1 MTYPKV
7 LLHQA
12 IHNRP
17 EYTEISIRS
26 IGHRTKYPAFDWVV
40 SDIASDTPTR
50 KLLSTLSREYGFTI
64 LHHKTNV
71 GQWAACQSAWSQS
84 HAPLLS
90 HIQNDIIV
98 PMAWL
103 LSLYEAYQAFS
114 PFLIGAYHFA
124 VNSFPP
130 VSISHPNGLGIAY
143 VGHIAGTAFLMHRD
157 DWTRYGRIATD
168 HPIFGFTRYQAHAT
182 NQGAKIGY
190 AHPPVKIFHMDEND
204 YPFSL
209 RETTYKAE
217 TDRVFMLRHG
227 KPRKAGQW
235 P

>member
-1 MTYPKV
+1 MTYPK
-7 LLHQA
+7 LILHQA
-12 IHNRP
+12 VHNRP
-17 EYTEISIRS
+17 EYTEISIRT
-26 IGHRTKYPAFDWVV
+26 IGDRTHYPNLHWVV
-40 SDIASDTPTR
+40 SDIASDTATR
-50 KLLSTLSREYGFTI
+50 NVLSTLSRQYGFTI

-71 GQWAACQSAWSQS
+71 GQWAACQSAWAQS

-98 PMAWL
+98 PTGWI

-114 PFLIGAYHFA
+114 PFLIAAFHFA
-124 VNSFPP
+124 VQCFPP
-130 VSISHPNGLGIAY
+130 TNQQHPNGIGIAY
-143 VGHIAGTAFLMHRD
+143 VTHIAGTAFLMHRD
-157 DWTRYGRIATD
+157 DWQTHGRIRTD
-168 HPIFGFTRYQAHAT
+168 HPIFGFTQYQAQAAKK
-182 NQGAKIGY
+182 GAKIGY
-190 AHPPVKIFHMDEND
+190 AYPPVKIIHMDEID

-227 KPRKAGQW
+227 KPRKPGQW

>member
-12 IHNRP
+12 VHNRP
-17 EYTEISIRS
+17 EYTDISIRS
-26 IGHRTKYPAFDWVV
+26 IGERSRYPNLQWVV

-50 KLLSTLSREYGFTI
+50 KLLSELSRQYGFQI
-64 LHHKTNV
+64 MHHKTNV
-71 GQWAACQSAWSQS
+71 GQWAACQAAWSHS
-84 HAPLLS
+84 TAPLLS

-98 PMAWL
+98 PFAWL
-103 LSLYEAYQAFS
+103 LSLYQVYQAFS
-114 PFLIGAYHFA
+114 PFLVAAFHFG
-124 VNSFPP
+124 VQRFPP
-130 VSISHPNGLGIAY
+130 TDKQAPNGIGIAY
-143 VGHIAGTAFLMHRD
+143 VTHIAGTAFLMHRD
-157 DWTRYGRIATD
+157 HWQTYGRIETG
-168 HPIFGFTRYQAHAT
+168 HPIFGFTAYQAKAAKL
-182 NQGAKIGY
+182 GAKIGY
-190 AHPPVKIFHMDEND
+190 AYPPVKIIHMDEND

-227 KPRKAGQW
+227 KPRTGNQW

>member
-1 MTYPKV
+1 MTYPKIV
-7 LLHQA
+7 LHQA
-12 IHNRP
+12 VYDRP

-26 IGHRTKYPAFDWVV
+26 IANHTRYPNFQWIV
-40 SDIASDTPTR
+40 SNVGCHQPTT
-50 KLLSTLSREYGFTI
+50 KLLQSLRKEFGFNL
-64 LHHKTNV
+64 LHHGANI
-71 GQWAACQSAWSQS
+71 GQWAACQAAWDMSS
-84 HAPLLS
+84 APLLS

-103 LSLYEAYQAFS
+103 LSLYEGYQAFS
-114 PFLIGAYHFA
+114 PFLIGAYHFG

-130 VSISHPNGLGIAY
+130 LSESQPNGLGIAY

-157 DWTRYGRIATD
+157 HWIKYGRIDIT
-168 HPIFGFTRYQAHAT
+168 HPIFGFTKYQAQAAKR
-182 NQGAKIGY
+182 GAKIGY

-227 KPRKAGQW
+227 KPRKPGQW